1 MNIVDPR
8 TQRTTQAQSLP
19 PLPAASCISGLPA
32 ASASSPALFPSILFL
47 FSPISHYPLPLPGRA
62 VERNP
67 LTSPLLGYVWVLWD
81 INWLARAKER
91 GGWGVGSRLGTLNIG
106 TGRGQ
111 EPQDWIL
118 RLAILRVTERKDL
131 GFQAQVWDLN
141 LPTHSAPA
149 PAQPHYRSW
158 VRQKSHLVG
167 GLGGVLRSSCVDWGR
182 AQAPGCSAQNLPHPL
197 VSHSNWSQPKGSV
210 PMLLARW
217 GSQLLK
223 DGRRGWEPS
232 QAQWTLP
239 TPTPNNISSSSL
251 EGLDSGCLR
260 PPCPETSKSET
271 LLSTSG
277 CRTVGASPELAGL
290 RLTSGIISWAT
301 PPASIPEEAFMEQ

>member
-1 MNIVDPR
+1 MMNIVDPR

-47 FSPISHYPLPLPGRA
+47 FSPISHYPLPLPRRA

-67 LTSPLLGYVWVLWD
+67 LTSLLLGCVWVLWD

-118 RLAILRVTERKDL
+118 RLAILRLTEREDLGSEQELWDL

-141 LPTHSAPA
+141 LPTHSAPTPA
-149 PAQPHYRSW
+149 PTQPHYGSW
-158 VRQKSHLVG
+158 LRQKSHLVG
-167 GLGGVLRSSCVDWGR
+167 GLGSVLRSSCVDWGR

-223 DGRRGWEPS
+223 DGRRSWEPS

-239 TPTPNNISSSSL
+239 TLTPNNISSSSL
-251 EGLDSGCLR
+251 EWTRIGML
-260 PPCPETSKSET
+260 
-271 LLSTSG
+271 
-277 CRTVGASPELAGL
+277 ASPL
-290 RLTSGIISWAT
+290 S
-301 PPASIPEEAFMEQ
+301 